1 MQDVFYMYQVNKPS
15 QLILIRHAES
25 ARNRA
30 KKGTTYFADEEARKT
45 VKGIPD
51 HEIPLTEVGHEQAKA
66 TGLYLRE
73 RFGAPDYIYHSGY
86 RRTIETMEGILAS
99 FSPEQRAEIEIRMN
113 PHIRERDPGY
123 TYDMTTEEA
132 ERNFPWLKDHWKTFG
147 GFFARPPGGESLC
160 DVAQRIRM
168 YYESLKKHRAGQKV
182 WAIMHGGTIRSTRF
196 VLERWNYKRALEW
209 PHGQSPKNCG
219 LTVYEFD
226 KKTGRLALKEYNTIA
241 Y

>member
-1 MQDVFYMYQVNKPS
+1 MNKLDRPS

-25 ARNRA
+25 ARNKA

-51 HEIPLTEVGHEQAKA
+51 QDIPLTDLGWEQARA
-66 TGLYLRE
+66 TGTYMRE
-73 RFGAPDYIYHSGY
+73 RFGPPDFIYDSGY
-86 RRTIETMEGILAS
+86 RRTIDTRLGILEA
-99 FSPEQRAEIEIRMN
+99 FTPEERAGIEVRMS
-113 PHIRERDPGY
+113 PHIRERDPGF

-132 ERNFPWLKDHWKTFG
+132 EKNFPWLKDHWETFG

-160 DVAQRIRM
+160 DVSQRVRM
-168 YYESLKKHRAGQKV
+168 FYESLKEHRVGQKV

-196 VLERWNYKRALEW
+196 VIERWDYKTALGW
-209 PHGQSPKNCG
+209 PPGQSPKNCG
-219 LTVYEFD
+219 MTVYEFD
-226 KKTGRLALKEYNTIA
+226 KKTGRLILKEYNTIA